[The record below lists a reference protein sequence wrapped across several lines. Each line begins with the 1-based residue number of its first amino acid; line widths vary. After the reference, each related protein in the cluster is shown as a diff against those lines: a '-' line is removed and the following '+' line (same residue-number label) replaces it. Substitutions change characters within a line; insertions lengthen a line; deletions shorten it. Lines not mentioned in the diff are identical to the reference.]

1 MTQVSSAKGSSTY
14 NWLVGF
20 AAGIGGLLFGYE
32 IGVIGQVLGMVSFQM
47 RFALIEM
54 DGYGMPVYNSDG
66 ETIES
71 STKATSES
79 WITSSFLIGCVF
91 GAALC
96 SYLADKLGRKKCI
109 LITGGLFAIGGAIQ
123 CAVNTLT
130 PLIIGRLLSGLAIGI
145 ASLVVPIYIAET
157 ASPSTRGALT
167 TIYQLMITLGIFIA
181 TGVNSIIITAVDNLN
196 EFQWR
201 LALGMQIA
209 PAAVLL
215 ILVSMI
221 PESPRWLA
229 DHDQHETA
237 QHVIAKLRGLDFDDS
252 AVVAEYKEIH
262 ATAEFDKSLG
272 NAPWSEVFQG
282 SNVRRVVISVINQ
295 TLQQLSGINIILY
308 YSASIFKAMGFSYD
322 QTVIAFP
329 LANAAINFLATFP
342 AMWAVERFG
351 RKSLLTWGGV
361 GMAIGHAGVFTFLT
375 LSDSNQSMAW
385 GAIISIYI
393 FLICFASTWGP
404 VVWSYNAEIF
414 PLRVRAKGAS
424 ISTMTNWIWNAILAF
439 GFPQVFAALNYE
451 PVVYWIF
458 FTFCA
463 IMFVYARFYIPE
475 TKGLSLEEIGAV
487 FGDQVVGDVEG
498 SKADSK

>member
-1 MTQVSSAKGSSTY
+1 MTQVSASKGSSTY

-32 IGVIGQVLGMVSFQM
+32 IGVIGQVLGMVSFQL
-47 RFALIEM
+47 RFALIQM
-54 DGYGMPVYNSDG
+54 DALGMPIYNTAG

-71 STKATSES
+71 SSKATSES

-109 LITGGLFAIGGAIQ
+109 LITGVLFAIGGAIQ

-215 ILVSMI
+215 VLVSMI

-282 SNVRRVVISVINQ
+282 SNVRRVIISVINQ

-308 YSASIFKAMGFSYD
+308 YSASIFKAMGFTYE

-487 FGDQVVGDVEG
+487 FGDHVVGDVE
-498 SKADSK
+498 DSKVELK